1 MHSNIRVASL
11 AMAVAA
17 VTVAAV
23 PAQEQRPPDGFRFR
37 SGVELINVTAT
48 VTDDDGRF
56 VSGLGKDDFVVYD
69 DSDRVEVT
77 HFSNERVPVS
87 LGILLDTSGSMT
99 PDKMSSAR
107 GAIER
112 FIRMLGAD
120 DEMFLARF
128 ANVPELVQ
136 GWTKDRR
143 LLGRAMDSLYAGG
156 GTAMYDGIA
165 DALPVAQSGRN
176 RKKAIVVISDG
187 NDTNSATSPRD
198 LKEMIRQSEVLV
210 YAIGVDGR
218 MQTSTR
224 GFPPRNPFPVP
235 FPIPGR
241 GGRGFPVPPPIGG
254 GGGGTFGRGA
264 AGDGLDANALR
275 QVTDDTG
282 GRTEVVRDFGDLDG
296 ATARIADE
304 LSKQYY
310 LGYASPGKKD
320 GRWHTIKV
328 ELRDRR
334 LTVRARRGYVA
345 S

>member
-1 MHSNIRVASL
+1 MHPNIRVASL
-11 AMAVAA
+11 ATALTVVVAA
-17 VTVAAV
+17 AL
-23 PAQEQRPPDGFRFR
+23 PAQEQRSPEGFRFR

-56 VSGLGKDDFVVYD
+56 VSGMRKEDFIVYD
-69 DSDRVEVT
+69 DNDRVDVT

-112 FIRMLGAD
+112 FIRMLGAE

-128 ANVPELVQ
+128 ANVPEMVQ

-143 LLGRAMDSLYAGG
+143 LLARGLDSLYAGG

-165 DALPVAQSGRN
+165 DALPMAQRGKN

-187 NDTNSATSPRD
+187 NDTSSATTPRE

-210 YAIGVDGR
+210 YAVGVDGR
-218 MQTSTR
+218 LQSATR
-224 GFPPRNPFPVP
+224 GGFPPRDPFPIP

-241 GGRGFPVPPPIGG
+241 RRFPVPPPIGS
-254 GGGGTFGRGA
+254 GGTFGRGA
-264 AGDGLDANALR
+264 GDGLDAGALR
-275 QVTDDTG
+275 QITDDTG
-282 GRTEVVRDFGDLDG
+282 GRTEVVRDFADLDG
-296 ATARIADE
+296 ATTRIADE

-328 ELRDRR
+328 EVRDRR

>member
-1 MHSNIRVASL
+1 MHSKIRVASL
-11 AMAVAA
+11 ALALLVIA
-17 VTVAAV
+17 VAAV
-23 PAQEQRPPDGFRFR
+23 PAQEQRPPEGFRFR

-48 VTDDDGRF
+48 VSDEDGRF
-56 VSGLGKDDFVVYD
+56 VPGLRKEDFVVYD
-69 DSDRVEVT
+69 DNDRVDVS

-112 FIRMLGAD
+112 FIRLLGAD

-128 ANVPELVQ
+128 ANVPEVVQ

-143 LLGRAMDSLYAGG
+143 LLSRGLDSLYAGG

-165 DALPVAQSGRN
+165 DALPLAQSGKN

-187 NDTNSATSPRD
+187 NDTSSATSPRE

-210 YAIGVDGR
+210 YAVGVDGR
-218 MQTSTR
+218 LETSAR
-224 GFPPRNPFPVP
+224 GGFPPRNPFPLP

-241 GGRGFPVPPPIGG
+241 RGRGFPIPPPI

-264 AGDGLDANALR
+264 SGDGLDANALR

-282 GRTEVVRDFGDLDG
+282 GRTEIVRDFRDLDG